1 MPNLMTLIP
10 FVLGCFIAASTGI
23 MFPPGGWYEQIAKP
37 SWQPPKWL
45 FAPVWTTLYVM
56 IAIAGWLAW
65 SAAGFSAALAV
76 YALQLALN
84 AAWTPIFFGLHR
96 PGLAFVEMIVLWL
109 CIAATILLFAPINL
123 VAAALLV
130 PYLGWVSFAAFLNFT
145 IWRLNGDRPAVAG

>member
-1 MPNLMTLIP
+1 MLTLIP
-10 FVLGCFIAASTGI
+10 FVLSCFIAASTGI
-23 MFPPGGWYEQIAKP
+23 LFPPGDWYERLSKP

-56 IAIAGWLAW
+56 IAISGWRAW
-65 SAAGFSAALAV
+65 STAGLSLGLAV
-76 YALQLALN
+76 FALQLALN

-96 PGLAFVEMIVLWL
+96 PGLAFVEIVFLWL
-109 CIAATILLFAPINL
+109 CIAATILLFTPVDP

-145 IWRLNGDRPAVAG
+145 IWRLNRDRPAVAG